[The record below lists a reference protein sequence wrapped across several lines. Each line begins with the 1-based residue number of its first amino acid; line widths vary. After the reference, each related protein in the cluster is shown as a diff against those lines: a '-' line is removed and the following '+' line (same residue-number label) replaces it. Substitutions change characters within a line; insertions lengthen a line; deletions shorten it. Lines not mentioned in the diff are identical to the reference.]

1 MAPDEDRDFGVDA
14 PSGARWY
21 DFDPRAHVERAFA
34 GTFGGGGPGGRRTTS
49 IGAAPPGRESD
60 LIELDDGLD
69 RRRSTELREHGMRT
83 EPGRKS
89 VELAR

>member
-34 GTFGGGGPGGRRTTS
+34 GTFGGGGTRRT
-49 IGAAPPGRESD
+49 AND
-60 LIELDDGLD
+60 VD
-69 RRRSTELREHGMRT
+69 RSRASG
-83 EPGRKS
+83 P
-89 VELAR
+89 

>member
-34 GTFGGGGPGGRRTTS
+34 GTFGGGDP
-49 IGAAPPGRESD
+49 E
-60 LIELDDGLD
+60 DGE
-69 RRRSTELREHGMRT
+69 RRRSEPRLRAVSQT
-83 EPGRKS
+83 
-89 VELAR
+89 